1 MMLPICCILLP
12 KWMGNPGEFLGQSW
26 ESRGKV
32 LGACWAN
39 VGKFLGKG
47 WGPDSQN
54 YPRSF
59 PAFALDF
66 PRIFPEFPQDVPRI
80 FPTTYHPLGNVGEFL
95 GKAWGP
101 NSQDLPKISLCLSR
115 DLPMIFPC

>member
-47 WGPDSQN
+47 WGPDSQI

-66 PRIFPEFPQDVPRI
+66 PRISQSSPRMFPGFSQQHTIPWEMSANSWEKHGARIPKIFLRFPYVFPVI
-80 FPTTYHPLGNVGEFL
+80 FP
-95 GKAWGP
+95 
-101 NSQDLPKISLCLSR
+101 
-115 DLPMIFPC
+115 